1 MAAVRLLSR
10 LEADD
15 RTATPAEQAVLARWS
30 GWGAAPAIFNESDP
44 SYAAQRA
51 ELRDLVGKTG
61 YDAAS
66 RTTLN
71 AHYTDPSIDRSMWQA
86 LADLGFD
93 GGSVLEPGCGAGTFI
108 GTAPMP
114 VRAVGVELDPTTA
127 KVAAA
132 LYPDADIRTE
142 SFADTNLPIDSFDA
156 AIGNVPFGDI
166 KLHDPR
172 FNPGTRMSLHDHF
185 IAKSMNLVHPGGTAA
200 FLTSRWTM
208 DKQNPEARRQ
218 ISEVADLVTAV
229 RLPTGA
235 MRRSAGT
242 DAVVDLLVLRRR
254 EPAARP
260 ANTDWEFTRP
270 QELDGPGDGERVTE
284 HINAWFAD
292 HPEMVMGR
300 QHVQIGMYGR
310 PGLEVDGPLDDLGER
325 LSRTITPAIEA
336 ARGRGMGWSPAQT
349 PSVRPAGRFAAPDEQ
364 FQEGHIREH
373 DGGFESLRSGMW
385 QPLKV
390 PKTQIGEMRALL
402 EMRDQA
408 VALLTAEAATL
419 DDTPAL
425 DAARARLRGSWESY
439 VAQWGPMGRVKVTVS
454 EKVDKDG
461 DPIVKRTFPQA
472 ITRFRRDPYGP
483 LVLALEVMDEE
494 SGRAEAGPM
503 LRERM
508 IMPRTPVTG
517 VDSIGDAVAVSLDTK
532 GKLDL
537 DYMADLLGTEDATE
551 VEGQLRA
558 TDAAFEVPGSEGEWM
573 PAEAYLSGQVRDRL
587 DAAREAAIG
596 DPDRWSRNVEH
607 LEQVLPADLTPS
619 EIEPRVGAPWIP
631 ASDYTDFLRSV
642 SGDRHARVLHAGDQW
657 SVDCTNYGVQ
667 AYELWGTDRM
677 PVGKLFAQMLGQKL
691 IQVTDHPKGE
701 PARINPLDTE
711 AAQAKAEELQT
722 RFSEWIWEDP
732 ERTDRLCAEYN
743 RRFNG
748 LVTRDYTEAGKR
760 LTLPGLAADFKPRP
774 HQLAAVARILDDSSV
789 GLFHEVGA
797 GKTAEMVMGITELK
811 RLGLVHKPLVVVP
824 NHMLEQFSREWL
836 QLYPQARILSA
847 GSNETASLGK
857 KAADPMARRRDLVA
871 RAATGDWDAIIMS
884 QGAFKSI
891 PVTPD
896 HEVSYRQGELDMLR
910 HALTEAQTSSKG
922 ERDRPAAS
930 MVKEVE
936 KAIERAEERMKELAD
951 HPRMPGLHFEDM
963 GVDHLTVDELHD
975 FKNLRTVSQI
985 SDANI
990 GGKQKTQDLHMKVE
1004 LLRDQYG
1011 KRVFIGAT
1019 ATPISNSVSELYN
1032 MTRYIAP
1039 EMLEQAGLNT
1049 FDQWAA
1055 TFGEQVSELEVN
1067 TVGRLTVKNR
1077 FARFTNVP
1085 ELATMLH
1092 SFGDIKTEKDLHLPK
1107 PALALNS
1114 KGKREPEVVL
1124 VPSTPELQA
1133 FQVHLGERA
1142 DRLSA
1147 ADRQTDNMLK
1157 ISSDGRHAALDMRL
1171 ITPGMTPT
1179 GETKVGRAADVIAD
1193 MWAAHRDDRFID
1205 PDTGQ
1210 ESPVTGALQLVFAD
1224 LGTASGNKE
1233 WSAYQ
1238 GLKDELVD
1246 RGMPAASIRFMQD
1259 AEKDADKAALF
1270 AACRT
1275 GRVSVLIGSTQSMGT
1290 GVNVQA
1296 RLIQEVHL
1304 DAPWRPADVT
1314 QRDGRM
1320 MRQGNQNPEVHL
1332 VRMVTEGS
1340 FDTFMWQTLQR
1351 KERFIS
1357 QIMNADL
1364 SKRDMEDIGLTNA
1377 EQYGQIKAVASGN
1390 PLLMRHAAAERE
1402 LKKYRRLETAH
1413 QRGRQ
1418 RLEWKIGNLDR
1429 EIGHA
1434 EHLIED
1440 LTPLAAASRDTTGD
1454 AFRMRIGAATFTKR
1468 AEAGPALA
1476 AALQPLR
1483 PYAAHDFGVVAQL
1496 GGHDITAKWNMS
1508 EMQFGFAGTGRGGIQ
1523 VPEDHIEDLGKM
1535 STITRLENMIRRLPQ
1550 SIENARTEITAKTT
1564 EKQEAQ
1570 ALIGQ
1575 PFKQADELAQARS
1588 EYELVSVLMKAEA
1601 GKEPARSEITV
1612 DAPEGPGHAPLYTG
1626 AIDQAPSI
1634 LDDGIYRGV
1643 DEHGV
1648 PVAVHVD
1655 SDHVKVTSITDSSD
1669 PAPARQP
1676 PATAEPAGQAPEA
1689 VSTYAGP
1696 RDSRQAALA
1705 AQGRTRP
1712 ESRPADPADPGHRT
1726 GPADRPG
1733 QDRLGPAART
1743 RREPAREADRR
1754 PAGRPPMGRDRG
1766 YDAPER

>member
-1 MAAVRLLSR
+1 MAAIRLLSR
-10 LEADD
+10 LEAED
-15 RTATPAEQAVLARWS
+15 RPATPAEQEVLARWS
-30 GWGAAPAIFNESDP
+30 GWGAASAIFNESDP
-44 SYAAQRA
+44 QFAAERA
-51 ELRDLVGKTG
+51 ELWNLVGKTG
-61 YDAAS
+61 FDAAS

-71 AHYTDPSIDRSMWQA
+71 AHYTDPRIDRAMWQA
-86 LADLGFD
+86 LADLGFG

-114 VRAVGVELDPTTA
+114 VQAVGVELDPTTA
-127 KVAAA
+127 KVAAG

-142 SFADTNLPIDSFDA
+142 SFAETNLPVDSFDA

-172 FNPGTRMSLHDHF
+172 FNPGTRMSMHDHF
-185 IAKSMNLVHPGGTAA
+185 IAKSMNLIHPGGTAA

-208 DKQNPEARRQ
+208 DKQNPEARRR
-218 ISEVADLVTAV
+218 ICEMADLVGAV

-254 EPAARP
+254 EPGERP
-260 ANTDWEFTRP
+260 ASTDWEFTRP
-270 QELDGPGDGERVTE
+270 TELDGPGDGEKVTE
-284 HINAWFAD
+284 HINSWFVD
-292 HPEMVMGR
+292 YPEMVLGR
-300 QHVQIGMYGR
+300 SHVAVGMYGA
-310 PGLEVDGPLDDLGER
+310 PGLEVDGPLDGLGER
-325 LSRTITPAIEA
+325 VGRAISPSIEA
-336 ARGRGMGWSPAQT
+336 ARGRGMAWSPART
-349 PSVRPAGRFAAPDEQ
+349 PTVRPAGRFAAPDEQ
-364 FQEGHIREH
+364 FQEGHIRERG
-373 DGGFESLRSGMW
+373 GGFESLRSGMW
-385 QPLKV
+385 QPLAV
-390 PKTQIGEMRALL
+390 PKTQIGETRALL

-408 VALLTAEAATL
+408 VALLAAEAATL

-425 DAARARLRGSWESY
+425 DAARARLRGAWESY
-439 VAQWGPMGRVKVTVS
+439 VDRWGPMGRVKVSVS

-461 DPIVKRTFPQA
+461 VPIVTRTFPQA

-483 LVLALEVMDEE
+483 LVLSLEVMDEE

-508 IMPRTPVTG
+508 IVPRTPVSG
-517 VDSIGDAVAVSLDTK
+517 VDSIGDAVAVSLDTR
-532 GKLDL
+532 GRLDL
-537 DYMADLLGTEDATE
+537 DYMADLLGTEDVTE

-558 TDAAFEVPGSEGEWM
+558 ADAAFEVPGSEGEWM
-573 PAEAYLSGQVRDRL
+573 PAEAYLSGEVRDRL
-587 DAAREAAIG
+587 DAARDAAVG
-596 DPDRWSRNVEH
+596 DPDRWGRNVEH

-667 AYELWGTDRM
+667 AFELWGTDRM

-748 LVTRDYTEAGKR
+748 RVLRDYTEAGKR

-797 GKTAEMVMGITELK
+797 GKTAEMVMGVTELK

-836 QLYPQARILSA
+836 QLYPRARILSA
-847 GSNETASLGK
+847 GSAETKNLGK
-857 KAADPMARRRDLVA
+857 KAPDPMARRRELVA

-884 QGAFKSI
+884 QDAFKTI
-891 PVTPD
+891 PVTPG

-910 HALTEAQTSSKG
+910 QALTEAQNSSKG
-922 ERDRPAAS
+922 QRDRPAAS
-930 MVKEVE
+930 MVKVVE

-951 HPRMPGLHFEDM
+951 HPRMPGLCFEDM

-975 FKNLRTVSQI
+975 YKNLRTVSQI

-990 GGKQKTQDLHMKVE
+990 GGNQMTQDLHMKVE

-1011 KRVFIGAT
+1011 RRVFIGAT

-1039 EMLEQAGLNT
+1039 EMLKQAGLAT

-1067 TVGRLTVKNR
+1067 TVGRLVVKSR

-1092 SFGDIKTEKDLHLPK
+1092 SFGDVKTEKDLNLPK
-1107 PALALNS
+1107 PALALNA
-1114 KGKREPEVVL
+1114 KGLREPEVVL

-1133 FQVHLGERA
+1133 FQVGLGERA
-1142 DRLSA
+1142 DRLSS
-1147 ADRQTDNMLK
+1147 ADRKTDNMLK
-1157 ISSDGRHAALDMRL
+1157 ISGDGRAAALDLRL
-1171 ITPGMTPT
+1171 IKPGMTPT

-1224 LGTASGNKE
+1224 LGTASGDKE
-1233 WSAYQ
+1233 WSAYE
-1238 GLKDELVD
+1238 GLRDELVA
-1246 RGMPAASIRFMQD
+1246 RGMPAAAIRFMQD
-1259 AEKDADKAALF
+1259 AKKDADKAALF
-1270 AACRT
+1270 AACRA

-1402 LKKYRRLETAH
+1402 LKKYRRLETAY

-1429 EIGHA
+1429 EIDHA
-1434 EHLIED
+1434 QHLITD
-1440 LTPLAAASRDTTGD
+1440 LTPLAANSRDTSGD
-1454 AFRMRIGAATFTKR
+1454 AFRMRIGGTGFSKRGEAA
-1468 AEAGPALA
+1468 AALA
-1476 AALQPLR
+1476 GALQPLR
-1483 PYAAHDFGVVAQL
+1483 RYAAHDFGVVAQL
-1496 GGHDITAKWNMS
+1496 GGHDITAKWNTS
-1508 EMQFGFAGTGRGGIQ
+1508 EVQFGFAGTGRGGIQ

-1535 STITRLENMIRRLPQ
+1535 STITRLENMIRRLPA
-1550 SIENARTEITAKTT
+1550 SIQNARTEITAKTA
-1564 EKQEAQ
+1564 EKQQSQE
-1570 ALIGQ
+1570 LMGQ
-1575 PFKQADELAQARS
+1575 PFKQAGDLARARS
-1588 EYELVSVLMKAEA
+1588 EYELVTVLMTAEA
-1601 GKEPARSEITV
+1601 GTEPARSMVTI
-1612 DAPEGPGHAPLYTG
+1612 EGSDGPDHAPLYSG
-1626 AIDQAPSI
+1626 AIDRAPAA
-1634 LDDGIYRGV
+1634 LEEGIYRGV

-1648 PVAVHVD
+1648 PVAVHID
-1655 SDHVKVTSITDSSD
+1655 GDGVTVSSITDGSK
-1669 PAPARQP
+1669 
-1676 PATAEPAGQAPEA
+1676 PAGQRSVRAVAFGAPPTAITAPGNPGAEPPA
-1689 VSTYAGP
+1689 MRRGGRPTV
-1696 RDSRQAALA
+1696 RDSETQ
-1705 AQGRTRP
+1705 
-1712 ESRPADPADPGHRT
+1712 
-1726 GPADRPG
+1726 
-1733 QDRLGPAART
+1733 
-1743 RREPAREADRR
+1743 
-1754 PAGRPPMGRDRG
+1754 AGR
-1766 YDAPER
+1766 